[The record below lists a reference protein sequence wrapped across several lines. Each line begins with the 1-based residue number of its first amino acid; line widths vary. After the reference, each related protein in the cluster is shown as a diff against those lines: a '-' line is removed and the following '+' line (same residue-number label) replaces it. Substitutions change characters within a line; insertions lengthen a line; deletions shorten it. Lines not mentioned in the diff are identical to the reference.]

1 MTRGAALAPLASILL
16 HGGLQPALG
25 NKGTDGPA
33 RWPTQQWATLAAPHH
48 PSCPVQYPNYD
59 PQSPLTPLSGEELAA
74 LDSLLQNLPS
84 DTAMSLDGFDGYLT
98 AFAIGP
104 AALLALPSADWLPLI
119 WGGDT
124 LGPDEAAPFPTK
136 RQRKNTVVMSLRHL
150 RHLNHLLQEQLDDW
164 EPIFSVAESGPDEFA
179 DAREWCMGFLQ
190 AVDLMP
196 DAWGDVWTEA
206 DLNPLLVLG
215 GGLQGAPVVMDADLD
230 LDDPVQCDEL
240 SRAVPDAVLR
250 LMQQIKR

>member
-1 MTRGAALAPLASILL
+1 MTRSAAQTTLALILL
-16 HGGLQPALG
+16 HGALKPFGLRARAPPA
-25 NKGTDGPA
+25 
-33 RWPTQQWATLAAPHH
+33 AAPLANGRHLRPQHH
-48 PSCPVQYPNYD
+48 PTRTVQYPNYD
-59 PQSPLTPLSGEELAA
+59 PQSPLTPLTGEEIAA
-74 LDSLLQNLPS
+74 LDKVLQNLAT

-104 AALLALPSADWLPLI
+104 AALLALPSAEWLPLV

-124 LGPDEAAPFPTK
+124 LGPDDAAPFPTK

-150 RHLNHLLQEQLDDW
+150 RHLSHLLHQQANDW

-196 DAWGDVWTEA
+196 DAWGDIWAAPE
-206 DLNPLLVLG
+206 LSPLLLLG
-215 GGLQGAPVVMDADLD
+215 GGLQGAPEAETTEFD

-240 SRAVPDAVLR
+240 SRAVPDLVLG
-250 LMQQIKR
+250 LMEQVSR

>member
-1 MTRGAALAPLASILL
+1 M
-16 HGGLQPALG
+16 
-25 NKGTDGPA
+25 
-33 RWPTQQWATLAAPHH
+33 
-48 PSCPVQYPNYD
+48 QYPNYD
-59 PQSPLTPLSGEELAA
+59 PKSPLTPLSGEELAA
-74 LDSLLQNLPS
+74 LDSLLQNLAS

-98 AFAIGP
+98 AFAMGP
-104 AALLALPSADWLPLI
+104 AVLLAMPSGDWLPLI

-124 LGPDEAAPFPTK
+124 QGPDDAAPFPTK

-150 RHLNHLLQEQLDDW
+150 RHLGHLLHQQVDEW

-196 DAWGDVWTEA
+196 DAWGEVWTEPE
-206 DLNPLLVLG
+206 LKPLLLLG
-215 GGLQGAPVVMDADLD
+215 GGLQGQPEPDGAGLD

-250 LMQQIKR
+250 LMNQLQR